1 LADIPSSQKA
11 WRNGLSLNS
20 EVVDCLSRQSAANTD
35 PENWLQQVE
44 ALRAAF
50 KGGPI
55 PLDELVAATER
66 DSH

>member
-1 LADIPSSQKA
+1 MAIDAITAQ
-11 WRNGLSLNS
+11 
-20 EVVDCLSRQSAANTD
+20 DCLAVPPWIGKWGSNGQSAANTD
-35 PENWLQQVE
+35 TENRLQQVE
-44 ALRAAF
+44 ALRAEL